1 MSERD
6 LSDLYP
12 LLGHQFAQPELLL
25 EALSHPSLGRRR
37 QGGRDYQRMEFL
49 GDRVLGLVISTALYH
64 DDPGADEG
72 GLAVRFNTLV
82 RRGTVADA
90 ARLIGLGPYILMG
103 KSEARQGGRD
113 KPAILADVC
122 EAVIGALYLDG
133 GFAVAEAF
141 VLRYWAGFMANSG
154 AAGKDP
160 KTELQELIQGR
171 SGEPPGY
178 KIVSQEGPDH
188 EPSFTVEVRV
198 DGLEAAQ
205 GQGGSRQEAEKAAA
219 RAMLKVLDKLP
230 DWGEDGGKKAK

>member
-12 LLGHQFAQPELLL
+12 LLGHQFAQPELLS
-25 EALSHPSLGRRR
+25 EALSHPSLDRRR

-188 EPSFTVEVRV
+188 EPCFTVEVRAV
-198 DGLEAAQ
+198 GLEATQ
-205 GQGGSRQEAEKAAA
+205 GEGGSRQEAEKAAA
-219 RAMLKVLDKLP
+219 RAMLKVLDKLLG
-230 DWGEDGGKKAK
+230 WGKNGGKKAK

>member
-1 MSERD
+1 VSERD

-12 LLGHQFAQPELLL
+12 LLGHQFAQPELLA

-188 EPSFTVEVRV
+188 EPCFTVEVRAV
-198 DGLEAAQ
+198 GLEAAQ

-219 RAMLKVLDKLP
+219 RAMLKVLYKLLG
-230 DWGEDGGKKAK
+230 WGKNGGKKAK

>member
-6 LSDLYP
+6 LSDLYR
-12 LLGHQFAQPELLL
+12 LLGHQFVQPELLS
-25 EALSHPSLGRRR
+25 EALSHPSLDRRR

-141 VLRYWAGFMANSG
+141 VLRYWAGFMANRG